1 MSIPIG
7 HEDQQVKRLP
17 WVTIALVVA
26 NVAVF
31 LLTGDLAQQQA
42 TETRAGN
49 EEIVR
54 YVATHPHLTLSND
67 LRGGIRQEPLP
78 PDHSLTGLAEEQA
91 KLNSMVAQFRASA
104 RRSVFW
110 TYGYTPAEPSPLALF
125 TCMFLHAGWMH
136 LLGNMLFLWL
146 AGGLLEGRWGRA
158 CFFVF
163 YLASGVVATLIHAAM
178 IPQSPVPMVG
188 ASGAVAGLMG
198 ALLVRLA
205 TTRTRF
211 FYWPILFFW
220 FIYWSIIFTMPAYVA
235 LPVWLLQQF
244 SMASG
249 AGGVVWA
256 HIGGFVF
263 GAVIALVI
271 RLSHLE
277 TKVLAPV
284 VAKKTSWNASEQ
296 LTAALRMLDGGDVD
310 GSIHSLVAL
319 LKKSPNSIEARAT
332 LIGAYA
338 QKGDTASAGR
348 ESGRLVSAYLAARDM
363 EGALAALKE
372 HRRAHPD
379 VDPSM
384 RSLLTLAAYHEKQE
398 QYAEAADL
406 YRRAIL
412 AWPDDPLGPK
422 ALISYG
428 RLILDVF
435 HEPDAALELLEQARV
450 HPKVT
455 PEFERASQE
464 LTAAARRALP
474 AAAQEPKTAPMPA
487 PKTAP
492 AQAAGPEMPSIEDF
506 EHTAHF
512 DATPSEEAPPQATWQ
527 EEPTLS
533 ASPEPPATGWGA
545 ITTQVEM
552 PSAAEPGLA
561 EPQPPPPPAPEPPA
575 ADPSLG
581 WLSIEE
587 PSMESPTETV
597 ILPVA
602 RTLAP
607 TSMQAVGIDAR
618 GLRLKS
624 RAGTAGVLQW
634 QQVVGLSTAR
644 IEDSAS
650 TEQLGDNLLLDLLMA
665 PESTP
670 DGEVVRCVRLSAQ
683 DLAIPQLQNEPSPL
697 RGFQRFVAT
706 ALKASGATPHP
717 SREECLGLKGFATFS
732 DLAAYEAAL
741 LTRLA

>member
-1 MSIPIG
+1 MIIPIG

-17 WVTIALVVA
+17 WVTIALVIA

-31 LLTGDLAQQQA
+31 IILTSDLAQQQA
-42 TETRAGN
+42 TETHARAE

-54 YVATHPHLTLSND
+54 YVATHPHLTLPD
-67 LRGGIRQEPLP
+67 ELRGVIRQEPLP

-91 KLNSMVAQFRASA
+91 KLNGMVAELRASA

-110 TYGYTPAEPSPLALF
+110 TYGYIPADPSLLALF

-146 AGGLLEGRWGRA
+146 AGGSLEGRWGRG
-158 CFFVF
+158 CFFGF

-188 ASGAVAGLMG
+188 ASGAIAGLMG

-220 FIYWSIIFTMPAYVA
+220 FIYWPILFTMPAYVA

-249 AGGVVWA
+249 AGGGVVWA

-263 GAVIALVI
+263 GAVIGLVI

-277 TKVLAPV
+277 TKVLAPAIV
-284 VAKKTSWNASEQ
+284 KKTSWSASEQ

-319 LKKSPNSIEARAT
+319 LKKNPNSIEARAT
-332 LIGAYA
+332 LVGAYT

-384 RSLLTLAAYHEKQE
+384 RSLLTLAAHHEKQE

-435 HEPDAALELLEQARV
+435 HEPDAALKLLEQARA
-450 HPKVT
+450 HPTVT

-474 AAAQEPKTAPMPA
+474 AATQEPETAPMPA
-487 PKTAP
+487 PETAP
-492 AQAAGPEMPSIEDF
+492 AQAAGPEMP
-506 EHTAHF
+506 
-512 DATPSEEAPPQATWQ
+512 
-527 EEPTLS
+527 
-533 ASPEPPATGWGA
+533 
-545 ITTQVEM
+545 
-552 PSAAEPGLA
+552 
-561 EPQPPPPPAPEPPA
+561 
-575 ADPSLG
+575 
-581 WLSIEE
+581 
-587 PSMESPTETV
+587 
-597 ILPVA
+597 
-602 RTLAP
+602 
-607 TSMQAVGIDAR
+607 
-618 GLRLKS
+618 
-624 RAGTAGVLQW
+624 
-634 QQVVGLSTAR
+634 
-644 IEDSAS
+644 
-650 TEQLGDNLLLDLLMA
+650 
-665 PESTP
+665 
-670 DGEVVRCVRLSAQ
+670 
-683 DLAIPQLQNEPSPL
+683 
-697 RGFQRFVAT
+697 
-706 ALKASGATPHP
+706 
-717 SREECLGLKGFATFS
+717 
-732 DLAAYEAAL
+732 
-741 LTRLA
+741 

>member
-1 MSIPIG
+1 MIIPIG

-17 WVTIALVVA
+17 WVTIVLVIA

-31 LLTGDLAQQQA
+31 ILTSGLAQQQA
-42 TETRAGN
+42 TETRARA

-54 YVATHPHLTLSND
+54 YVATHPHLTLPNE
-67 LRGGIRQEPLP
+67 LRGVIRQEPLP
-78 PDHSLTGLAEEQA
+78 PNHSLTGFAEEQA
-91 KLNSMVAQFRASA
+91 KLNGMLVELRASA
-104 RRSVFW
+104 GRSVFW
-110 TYGYTPAEPSPLALF
+110 TYGYIPADPSLLALF

-146 AGGLLEGRWGRA
+146 AGGSLEDRWGRA

-188 ASGAVAGLMG
+188 ASGAIAGLMG
-198 ALLVRLA
+198 AFLVRLA
-205 TTRTRF
+205 GTRIRF
-211 FYWPILFFW
+211 FYWF
-220 FIYWSIIFTMPAYVA
+220 IIFRGTFMMPAYVA
-235 LPVWLLQQF
+235 LPLWLLQQF
-244 SMASG
+244 VMARSSA
-249 AGGVVWA
+249 AGGVAVWA

-271 RLSHLE
+271 RLSNLE
-277 TKVLAPV
+277 AKVLAPAI
-284 VAKKTSWNASEQ
+284 AKKTSWSASEQ
-296 LTAALRMLDGGDVD
+296 LTAALGMLDGGDVD

-319 LKKSPNSIEARAT
+319 LKKSPNNIEARAT
-332 LIGAYA
+332 LVGAYA

-363 EGALAALKE
+363 EGALAALEE

-384 RSLLTLAAYHEKQE
+384 RSLLALAAYREKQE
-398 QYAEAADL
+398 QFAEAADL
-406 YRRAIL
+406 YQRAIQ

-435 HEPDAALELLEQARV
+435 HEPDAALELLEQARA

-455 PEFERASQE
+455 PEFERVSQE

-474 AAAQEPKTAPMPA
+474 AAAQAPEPASMPA
-487 PKTAP
+487 PEPAP
-492 AQAAGPEMPSIEDF
+492 AQAAGPEMPSIEGF
-506 EHTAHF
+506 EQTAHF
-512 DATPSEEAPPQATWQ
+512 DAPPSEEAPPQATWQ
-527 EEPTLS
+527 EEPTPS

-545 ITTQVEM
+545 ITAQIEM

-561 EPQPPPPPAPEPPA
+561 EPQPPPAPAPEPPA
-575 ADPSLG
+575 DDPGHG
-581 WLSIEE
+581 WISIEE

-624 RAGTAGVLQW
+624 RGGTAGVLQW
-634 QQVVGLSTAR
+634 PQIVGLSAAR
-644 IEDSAS
+644 IEDPAS
-650 TEQLGDNLLLDLLMA
+650 TEQLGDNLVLDLLMA